1 MSSTTRPVAAGD
13 KVSDVLA
20 RDESLVD
27 VFVRHA
33 PHFEKLRNRAMRKV
47 MARLV
52 TVEQAARTAHV
63 PADRLV
69 RDLNAALGLAE
80 APAVEVVGSSP
91 PVEGA
96 PIHHRHPEDAPVVE
110 VDVRDDLRSGREPFS
125 KVMAAVAALRDGE
138 VLRLRAIF
146 EPAPLFGVLGKR
158 GFAHEAEAHAEDD
171 WSVWFW
177 RPAPGDAIGT
187 ATPAPAA
194 RDDLPADDEHT
205 TYLDVRG
212 LNPPEP
218 MLRTLAALES
228 LAPGQVL
235 VQVNQRVP
243 QFLLPMLAERGFA
256 WEVTETRDDRVL
268 VRIFRAP

>member
-1 MSSTTRPVAAGD
+1 MTSTMRPVAADD

-52 TVEQAARTAHV
+52 TVEQAARTANV

-80 APAVEVVGSSP
+80 APEVKAASSQP
-91 PVEGA
+91 RAEEA
-96 PIHHRHPEDAPVVE
+96 PAHLRHPPHAPVVE

-125 KVMAAVAALRDGE
+125 KIMAAVAALHDGE

-158 GFAHEAEAHAEDD
+158 GFAHEAVAHAEDD

-177 RPAPGDAIGT
+177 RPAAGDA
-187 ATPAPAA
+187 ASSAAPAPAV

-205 TYLDVRG
+205 RYLDVRG

-218 MLRTLAALES
+218 MFRTLAALES
-228 LAPGQVL
+228 LAPGHVL

-268 VRIFRAP
+268 VRISRAP